1 MYKLYIMEID
11 ITIKNIDKD
20 IVEIDKNIVENI
32 DLIDIK

>member
-20 IVEIDKNIVENI
+20 IVEIDKNIVKNI
-32 DLIDIK
+32 DLIDKE

>member
-1 MYKLYIMEID
+1 LYKLYIMEID

>member
-1 MYKLYIMEID
+1 MEID

>member
-1 MYKLYIMEID
+1 MKID

-20 IVEIDKNIVENI
+20 IVETDKNIVENI